1 MTATRQGDDAT
12 LGSDIV
18 LAVGLSLS
26 AATLA
31 AAAVPVR
38 RGVDEPAIWL
48 AAGFALLATVTFLS
62 RRHGFLERRIGGP
75 VAAGSGVLVVLSA
88 GYAINRGVLGSV
100 VLPGLEW
107 SISLVFTAFLVGAGI
122 AAVGVADYAG
132 ISGHGLKRR
141 TVQFLEMLAVGSIGL
156 IAMFIAQVLLAS
168 PAIALLG
175 SLSELQWMVLT
186 YLSFALGLGSVA
198 FGYLRFRG
206 YDLSYIDLEVP
217 TIRTVLWTVGG
228 LIVLFG
234 ILVGGSWLMNVAG
247 VEAAGHGTVE
257 EAEQNPELLV
267 VIVPAMILIVGPFE
281 ELLYRNVIQKSLY
294 ETFSRYGAVVVASV
308 VFAFVHVLAYATAGP
323 GQVLASLAMIFG
335 LSLVLGMI
343 YERTENLLV
352 PALIHG
358 VFNAVQFSMLY
369 FV

>member
-1 MTATRQGDDAT
+1 MTATRQGDDAR
-12 LGSDIV
+12 LESDVV

-62 RRHGFLERRIGGP
+62 RRYGVVERRIGGP
-75 VAAGSGVLVVLSA
+75 LAAGSGVLVVLFS
-88 GYAINRGVLGSV
+88 GYAINRGVLGSI

-107 SISLVFTAFLVGAGI
+107 SFSLVFTAFLVGAGVV
-122 AAVGVADYAG
+122 ALGVADYAG
-132 ISGHGLKRR
+132 ISGRGLKRR

-156 IAMFIAQVLLAS
+156 LAMFIAQVLLAA
-168 PAIALLG
+168 PAIFLLG

-198 FGYLRFRG
+198 VGYLRFRG
-206 YDLSYIDLEVP
+206 YGLSYIDLEVP
-217 TIRTVLWTVGG
+217 TVRTVLWTVGG
-228 LIVLFG
+228 LLVLFG
-234 ILVGGSWLMNVAG
+234 ILVGASWLMNVAG
-247 VEAAGHGTVE
+247 VETAGHGTVE

-267 VIVPAMILIVGPFE
+267 VIVPAMILFVGPFE
-281 ELLYRNVIQKSLY
+281 ELLYRNVIQKSMY
-294 ETFSRYGAVVVASV
+294 ERFSRYGAVVVSSV

-335 LSLVLGMI
+335 LSLVLGVI

-352 PALIHG
+352 PAVIHG